1 MISKNETEGLKMI
14 ASEELSSE
22 NTVCIPVEEY
32 ERLFLMK
39 KINEIV
45 STMSLSELEFTLDLV
60 DSIVK

>member
-1 MISKNETEGLKMI
+1 MID
-14 ASEELSSE
+14 SEVTPLE

-45 STMSLSELEFTLDLV
+45 STMSLKELEFTLDLV